1 MHLAA
6 SISNKVNADT
16 VSVKTNLDSEINLT
30 GHSCAMTVKLTEYV
44 TQQHVENFKVIIK
57 YCKIVTYATTGTIAA
72 QPYIIYYDTEG

>member
-1 MHLAA
+1 
-6 SISNKVNADT
+6 
-16 VSVKTNLDSEINLT
+16 
-30 GHSCAMTVKLTEYV
+30 MTVKLTEYV